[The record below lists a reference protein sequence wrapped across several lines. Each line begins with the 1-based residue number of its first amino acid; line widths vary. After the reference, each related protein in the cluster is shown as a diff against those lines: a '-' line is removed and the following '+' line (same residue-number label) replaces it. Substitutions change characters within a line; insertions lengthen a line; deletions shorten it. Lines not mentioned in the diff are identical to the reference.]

1 MIGRSRP
8 VAAPVAAMLALG
20 AVAGCSGKPAP
31 GTGGTPGTGG
41 NAAVRCGSGRT
52 AAGVPIEIEVA
63 HGPVGCQIALAVER
77 AYVRAFTSGKVPGN
91 GGGAPV
97 KINGWVCQGFNT
109 PKVLATG
116 QTSACRKGGQE
127 ILAVLPT
134 PNPSASSF

>member
-1 MIGRSRP
+1 
-8 VAAPVAAMLALG
+8 
-20 AVAGCSGKPAP
+20 
-31 GTGGTPGTGG
+31 
-41 NAAVRCGSGRT
+41 
-52 AAGVPIEIEVA
+52 
-63 HGPVGCQIALAVER
+63 
-77 AYVRAFTSGKVPGN
+77 
-91 GGGAPV
+91 V